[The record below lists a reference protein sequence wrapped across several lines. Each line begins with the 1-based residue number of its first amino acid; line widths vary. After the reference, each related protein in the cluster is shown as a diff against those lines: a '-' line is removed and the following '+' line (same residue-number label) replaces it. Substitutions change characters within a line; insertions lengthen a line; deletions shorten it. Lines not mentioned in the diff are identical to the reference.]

1 MIKKLF
7 RQTGKISNTRF
18 RAGFTLLEML
28 IYIASLVLV
37 IATIVVFGIGIIRTG
52 AKVKTNSEILD
63 NSRRAIEIIS
73 FEIRN
78 SKSVYTP
85 TSVFDLNPGQ
95 LSLEQTNSSSAEE
108 KSIFVD
114 FFKCG
119 DSLCLKREGSSPFAI
134 TSSHVKVTN
143 LVFSELFNSVSRPS
157 VQIILRLET
166 AVSSILPGYSS
177 SLQITTTINLEG
189 R

>member
-1 MIKKLF
+1 MIKNLIRLAEKILNLKF
-7 RQTGKISNTRF
+7 RT
-18 RAGFTLLEML
+18 GFTLIEML
-28 IYIASLVLV
+28 IYVVILVLV
-37 IATIVVFGIGIIRTG
+37 IASLVIFGIGIIRTG
-52 AKVKTNSEILD
+52 AKIKANSEVLD

-73 FEIRN
+73 FEIRK
-78 SKSVYTP
+78 SKSIYAP
-85 TSVFDLNPGQ
+85 TSVFDSNPGQ
-95 LSLEQTNSSSAEE
+95 LSLEQTNSPSAEE

-157 VQIILRLET
+157 VQITLRLET
-166 AVSSILPGYSS
+166 AAGSIVPGYSS
-177 SLQITTTINLEG
+177 SIEVTTTINLKG